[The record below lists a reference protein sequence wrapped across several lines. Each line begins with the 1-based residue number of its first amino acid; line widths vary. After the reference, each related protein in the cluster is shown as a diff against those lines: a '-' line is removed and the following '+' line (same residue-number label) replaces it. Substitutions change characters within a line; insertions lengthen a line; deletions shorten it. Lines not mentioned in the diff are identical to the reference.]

1 MPAIHIFFPATF
13 EIDADNTDSDAVTLT
28 GTTQAGDPIALSGSP
43 TFARDT
49 SATYNADCQLDQF
62 ICFLIQ
68 WQMSTDITA
77 GSRLIVETKNL
88 KNPESIA
95 KAGDV
100 TITTLMKYTEDV
112 QYYPIDTSS

>member
-1 MPAIHIFFPATF
+1 
-13 EIDADNTDSDAVTLT
+13 
-28 GTTQAGDPIALSGSP
+28 
-43 TFARDT
+43 
-49 SATYNADCQLDQF
+49 
-62 ICFLIQ
+62 
-68 WQMSTDITA
+68 MSTDITA